1 MAVTIARHKP
11 LSEAAA
17 DLYRPSHLAGGVAGL
32 ADLDAASWQQF
43 AEDGFLVVEQAFG
56 PEAVSAALAGLDFLI
71 DGGRDDFHGLQFE
84 AAAPED
90 VLDFSVADKLRWIRK
105 LMSFVDYEPRLHAL
119 AYDEGLQ
126 TVLREMMADEP
137 VLFQSMALL
146 KPPGI
151 GSEKPWHQDC
161 AYFDVPPDCGVI
173 GVWIALD
180 PATIANGCMHVL
192 PGSHRP
198 GPRLH
203 WQRRDW
209 QICDT
214 DVAREGQVAVPLQP
228 GGALLFSGLLHHGT
242 PPNRSDKPRRALQY
256 HYQPRRTKAISR
268 AERLAIY
275 GSEGKDVEC

>member
-1 MAVTIARHKP
+1 MAATFARHP
-11 LSEAAA
+11 ALAVAAPE
-17 DLYRPSHLAGGVAGL
+17 LYQPAAFANGVAGFESL
-32 ADLDAASWQQF
+32 DDAAWARF
-43 AEDGFLVVEQAFG
+43 AADGYLVVEQAFE
-56 PEAVSAALAGLDFLI
+56 PHAVSAALAGLEWLI
-71 DGGRDDFHGLQFE
+71 EGGRPDFGGLQFE

-90 VLDFSVADKLRWIRK
+90 VAALPVAEKLRWIRK
-105 LMSFVDYEPRLHAL
+105 LMSFVDHEPRLHAL
-119 AYDEGLQ
+119 AHDPALQ
-126 TVLREMMADEP
+126 EVLRRLMGDEP

-161 AYFDVPPDCGVI
+161 AYFDVPPDCGVV

-180 PATIANGCMHVL
+180 PATVDNGCMHL
-192 PGSHRP
+192 IPGSHRP

-214 DVAREGQVAVPLQP
+214 DVQREGQVAVPLQP

-256 HYQPRRTKAISR
+256 HYQPHRTRAISR
-268 AERLAIY
+268 AQRLAIY
-275 GSEGKDVEC
+275 GGEGQDVEC

>member
-1 MAVTIARHKP
+1 MAASIARHP
-11 LSEAAA
+11 SLAEAAP
-17 DLYRPSHLAGGVAGL
+17 DLYQPSHLARGVASF
-32 ADLDAASWQQF
+32 ADLDAGSWQQF
-43 AEDGFLVVEQAFG
+43 AEDGFLVVDQAFS
-56 PEAVSAALAGLDFLI
+56 PATVAAALAGLDHLI
-71 DGGRDDFHGLQFE
+71 DGGRPDFRGLQFE
-84 AAAPED
+84 AAAPDE
-90 VLDFSVADKLRWIRK
+90 VESLSAGAKLRWIRK

-119 AYDEGLQ
+119 AYDAGLQ
-126 TVLREMMADEP
+126 AALRDAMADEP
-137 VLFQSMALL
+137 LLFQSMALL

-180 PATIANGCMHVL
+180 PATIENGCMHVL

-209 QICDT
+209 QICDAEVT
-214 DVAREGQVAVPLQP
+214 RDGQVAVPLEP

-242 PPNRSDKPRRALQY
+242 PPNRSDQPRRALQY